1 MGVGSGVTGCGEGGG
16 VTGLG
21 VGSSVT
27 GCGEGSGVTT
37 VDGVGLLEGSLLVG
51 LEEIGL
57 DVGLSE
63 GEAVGVAVT
72 TATGDG
78 VGSTG
83 ADVGLSVIAHLPNID
98 IFSGME

>member
-1 MGVGSGVTGCGEGGG
+1 MSHVMSKNDNQMIMIYLQQQKLT
-16 VTGLG
+16 
-21 VGSSVT
+21 
-27 GCGEGSGVTT
+27 
-37 VDGVGLLEGSLLVG
+37 
-51 LEEIGL
+51 
-57 DVGLSE
+57 VGLSE
-63 GEAVGVAVT
+63 GDAVGLAVT